1 MIQFDIPG
9 MTCGGC
15 ARSLTKA
22 IHSIDADARVVPDIP
37 ARRVTIESSHDRAK
51 FVEAIRAAGYDMQPA

>member
-1 MIQFDIPG
+1 
-9 MTCGGC
+9 
-15 ARSLTKA
+15 
-22 IHSIDADARVVPDIP
+22 VVPDIP